1 MGGTE
6 VQTRV
11 APLANGNFGGSGL
24 QPQNG
29 RDWQRF
35 HAAVA
40 VLARHSADERE
51 ARLRQLAD

>member
-24 QPQNG
+24 QPLELRCVLCG
-29 RDWQRF
+29 
-35 HAAVA
+35 AVVPEA
-40 VLARHSADERE
+40 DRVLADH
-51 ARLRQLAD
+51 ARLPLVSGG

>member
-24 QPQNG
+24 QPQL
-29 RDWQRF
+29 
-35 HAAVA
+35 A
-40 VLARHSADERE
+40 LAREIALYNKED
-51 ARLRQLAD
+51 